1 LTQGLLNFITG
12 ERDKKNIFK
21 PILQPDMIID
31 NDIQIIDVVSNE
43 HCEHVRKLIY
53 HFVNWHRTRHLED
66 LELIDEYFDK
76 KDFEEELES
85 LPGKYS
91 KPNGRLLLAML
102 DGEPAGCVAL
112 RKIDDQACEMKR
124 MFVYTKFHGKGVG
137 RALSGKLINEA
148 RIIGYQTIK
157 LDTSFRQI
165 EAQKLYQ
172 SIGFKVTKPY
182 YELPKKLEDWLV
194 FMEMK
199 L

>member
-1 LTQGLLNFITG
+1 MLFPLG
-12 ERDKKNIFK
+12 ETSFNQL
-21 PILQPDMIID
+21 LQPDMIID
-31 NDIQIIDVVSNE
+31 KYIKIIDAVSPE
-43 HCEHVRKLIY
+43 HCDHVRKLIY
-53 HFVNWHRTRHLED
+53 HFVNWHRTRHQED
-66 LELIDEYFDK
+66 LELIDEYFDQ
-76 KDFEEELES
+76 KDFEKELES

-91 KPNGRLLLAML
+91 KPNGRLLLAL
-102 DGEPAGCVAL
+102 FDSEPAGCVAL
-112 RKIDDQACEMKR
+112 RKIDDQTCEMKR
-124 MFVYTKFHGKGVG
+124 MFVYTKFHGKGIG
-137 RALSGKLINEA
+137 RALSEKLINDA
-148 RIIGYQTIK
+148 RLIGYQTIK

>member
-1 LTQGLLNFITG
+1 MINEKKIIIT
-12 ERDKKNIFK
+12 DA
-21 PILQPDMIID
+21 
-31 NDIQIIDVVSNE
+31 VSQE
-43 HCEHVRKLIY
+43 DCDHVRKLIY

-66 LELIDEYFDK
+66 IELINEYFDDK
-76 KDFEEELES
+76 AFEEEMER

-91 KPNGRLLLAML
+91 KPDGRLLLAL
-102 DGEPAGCVAL
+102 YDGEPAGCVAL
-112 RKIDDQACEMKR
+112 RKIDDQTCEMKR
-124 MFVYTKFHGKGVG
+124 MFVYTKFHGKGIG
-137 RALSGKLINEA
+137 RALSEKLVNEA

-172 SIGFKVTKPY
+172 SIGFNVTKPY

>member
-1 LTQGLLNFITG
+1 MMTIDNSV
-12 ERDKKNIFK
+12 K
-21 PILQPDMIID
+21 IID
-31 NDIQIIDVVSNE
+31 AVSHE
-43 HCEHVRKLIY
+43 HCDHVRQLMS

-66 LELIDEYFDK
+66 LELINEYFDQ

-85 LPGKYS
+85 LPGKYA
-91 KPNGRLLLAML
+91 KPNGRLLLAL
-102 DGEPAGCVAL
+102 FDGEPAGCVAL
-112 RKIDDQACEMKR
+112 RKIDDQTCEMKR
-124 MFVYTKFHGKGVG
+124 MFVHTKFHGKGIG

-148 RIIGYQTIK
+148 RLIGYQIIR

-172 SIGFKVTKPY
+172 SIGFNVINPY
-182 YELPKKLEDWLV
+182 YELPKKLRDWLV